1 MLFVGLCFGK
11 SIEKIIYYTWPHPV
25 INGRKRQMLHIAVAE
40 HNTIYVSQFTSVAD
54 SSKCTKVLSLIKMT
68 ACVRLRQFTQY
79 KSEQ

>member
-1 MLFVGLCFGK
+1 
-11 SIEKIIYYTWPHPV
+11 
-25 INGRKRQMLHIAVAE
+25 MLHIAVAE